1 VSTGRRMR
9 SLDDAAELRAARRA
23 RAAQREAAREQERA
37 AQEPDDVVEEYEPDA
52 DEELEDEY
60 REDEYADER
69 YDDDEDERDEPGR
82 RPRAQRPARRERP
95 RSGSSE
101 LLQRILIA
109 VPLAII
115 AIAFVDIGGVWFAV
129 LMALVSVLCLVELY
143 RMLERWRPVALI
155 GYVAAVAMVAGAH
168 YGSDRTVLAIAA
180 AAIPVTFLAVVI
192 EERDGMPTVS
202 IAGTLLGIFWI
213 GLGFAHAEL
222 LRELPHGNG
231 VVIDVMVGTFLAD
244 TGAYL
249 GGRLFGRRPLAPAI
263 SPNKTVEGLCLGM
276 LTAVVAVFVAGRFQT
291 TWLTEGDSLLLGAA
305 VAVLGPL
312 GDLFESV
319 VKRDAGAKDAGTLFG
334 AHGGAL
340 DRLDAVIFT
349 VVAGYY
355 VWVGILH

>member
-1 VSTGRRMR
+1 MR
-9 SLDDAAELRAARRA
+9 SLDDAAELRAARRV
-23 RAAQREAAREQERA
+23 RAAQREAAREA
-37 AQEPDDVVEEYEPDA
+37 ARESEEPDDAVQEYEPDP
-52 DEELEDEY
+52 DEELGEEYDEGEHGQEEYDEDEY
-60 REDEYADER
+60 Q
-69 YDDDEDERDEPGR
+69 EPGR
-82 RPRAQRPARRERP
+82 RPRAERPARRERRERP
-95 RSGSSE
+95 RSGGSE

-109 VPLAII
+109 VPLAVV
-115 AIAFVDIGGVWFAV
+115 AIAFVDVGGVAFAV
-129 LMALVSVLCLVELY
+129 LMALVSLLCLVELY
-143 RMLERWRPVALI
+143 RMLERWRPIALV

-168 YGSDRTVLAIAA
+168 YGSDRTVLGIAV

-222 LRELPHGNG
+222 LRELPHGKG

-276 LTAVVAVFVAGRFQT
+276 LTAIVAVFIAGRFQT